1 MKRDRIMKS
10 IQSASMVPFGS
21 EFPDLA
27 LKEALRVIAKRRSDI
42 PDGQYLLLDSYCDD
56 PDCDC
61 RRVMINVVSRD
72 DPRNRLAT
80 INYGWESVEFYKEFM
95 YGNEKSAGY
104 ATGAALDILNFQ
116 SDLAP
121 AFLRIF
127 EQTLTQIY
135 VETLKN
141 HYKMFKQA
149 IGEKQTVRS
158 EEKNKYGRKIG
169 KNEPCPCGSDKKY
182 KRCCGIL
189 PDCNK

>member
-1 MKRDRIMKS
+1 MHMRRMKLFKS
-10 IQSASMVPFGS
+10 IQSASMVPFSS

-61 RRVMINVVSRD
+61 RRVMVNVVSCD
-72 DPRNRLAT
+72 DPRNILAT

-95 YGNEKSAGY
+95 YGDEKSAGY

-149 IGEKQTVRS
+149 IREKQNVRS
-158 EEKNKYGRKIG
+158 EVKNKYGRKIG
-169 KNEPCPCGSDKKY
+169 RNEPCPCGSGEKHKK
-182 KRCCGIL
+182 CCGE
-189 PDCNK
+189 